1 MKTATGKH
9 GKTYRLYEVGDR
21 FRTRQGGRVHIVRH
35 ICGAKGAAQELEY
48 YCGGYIK
55 SISSGRVMPA

>member
-9 GKTYRLYEVGDR
+9 GEAYRIYEVGDR
-21 FRTRQGGRVHIVRH
+21 FRTEAGRQVHIVRH

-48 YCGGYIK
+48 YSGGYIK